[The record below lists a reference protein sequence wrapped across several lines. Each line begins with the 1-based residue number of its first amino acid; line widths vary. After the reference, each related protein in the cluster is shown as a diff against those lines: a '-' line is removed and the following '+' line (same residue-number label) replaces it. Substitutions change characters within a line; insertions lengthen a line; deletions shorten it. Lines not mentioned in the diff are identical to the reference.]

1 MNRNYWGK
9 NYLKLSSLFFVPYL
23 KEPQRAEGRTEG
35 EKRAKIEIAQ
45 KMLRRGRPL
54 DEIME
59 DTGLTTEEI
68 EAIRDGSTS

>member
-1 MNRNYWGK
+1 MYA
-9 NYLKLSSLFFVPYL
+9 V
-23 KEPQRAEGRTEG
+23 ERTEG
-35 EKRAKIEIAQ
+35 KKEGEKTAKIEIAQ

-54 DEIME
+54 GEIME